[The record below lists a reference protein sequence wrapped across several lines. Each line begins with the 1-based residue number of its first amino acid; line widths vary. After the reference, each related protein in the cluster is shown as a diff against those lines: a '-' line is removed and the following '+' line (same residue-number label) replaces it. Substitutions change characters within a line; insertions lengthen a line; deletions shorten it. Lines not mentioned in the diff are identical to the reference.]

1 MVVIPSAARNP
12 RILPLTTERSD
23 ATLSATQLT
32 LPSLPRNPPAQI
44 NPHHDN
50 TRRKILSHPNH
61 PRYHQHTMATTASPS
76 ITAPDPLSMRAVL
89 RIPMMRRL
97 WYAQVISVFGDFLA
111 LFAVIGVLAFRLN
124 ATAQQVINLQI
135 AYLLPIA
142 VLGVIAGVFV
152 DRWPL
157 KPTMVSSD
165 AIRCGLVLL
174 LLTCTQLWQFYLTL
188 AAISVISSFFGP
200 AQGVAIRS
208 AVPLHG
214 LRSAN
219 ALMQQVIFGMR
230 IIGPAL
236 AALLVATF
244 GPRICYLADA
254 ASFAGSALLI
264 ASISFVLPPAH
275 IPVIPTTDSPVSP
288 TEVEEPALSS
298 SKGPASLPAISD
310 PSSRP
315 ERSEVEAPAFHTH
328 NPVIPTEGEA
338 AVEGRASP
346 TRTEAT
352 SAAPL
357 ARILTDMQQGFSFI
371 LHHAALLFVILA
383 LAAGMFVLGCFG
395 PLIAVYVRDSVHA
408 STRVYGFASAGI
420 GLGLFVGINLLTV
433 AGKRLPN
440 NLLVYAG
447 LGGIALGLALLTGL
461 TAIWSTILGTITI
474 GLATAGIILPSQV
487 LIQTETPP
495 ALMGRVGSTVM
506 SVIFSAQIAGL
517 IVSGL
522 LATHIGVRHVFAV
535 CAILLA
541 LLIAAGRLF
550 MEPKP
555 TPA

>member
-1 MVVIPSAARNP
+1 M
-12 RILPLTTERSD
+12 
-23 ATLSATQLT
+23 ATPATQ
-32 LPSLPRNPPAQI
+32 PI
-44 NPHHDN
+44 
-50 TRRKILSHPNH
+50 PN
-61 PRYHQHTMATTASPS
+61 
-76 ITAPDPLSMRAVL
+76 PLSMAAVL
-89 RIPMMRRL
+89 RIPIMRRL

-111 LFAVIGVLAFRLN
+111 LFAVIGVLTFRLN
-124 ATAQQVINLQI
+124 ASAQQVINLQI

-142 VLGVIAGVFV
+142 ILGVVAGVFV

-157 KPTMVSSD
+157 KPTLVSSD

-174 LLTCTQLWQFYLTL
+174 LLLCTRLWQFYAVL

-244 GPRICYLADA
+244 GPRVCYLADA
-254 ASFAGSALLI
+254 TSFAGSALLI
-264 ASISFVLPPAH
+264 ASIPFVLPTPDLSPQPA
-275 IPVIPTTDSPVSP
+275 PDPSPRPTPDLPSRPEQR
-288 TEVEEPALSS
+288 EVE
-298 SKGPASLPAISD
+298 GPASPA
-310 PSSRP
+310 
-315 ERSEVEAPAFHTH
+315 T
-328 NPVIPTEGEA
+328 
-338 AVEGRASP
+338 
-346 TRTEAT
+346 
-352 SAAPL
+352 PL
-357 ARILTDMQQGFSFI
+357 RRIFSDMQVGFHFI

-408 STRVYGFASAGI
+408 STRVFGVASAGI
-420 GLGLFVGINLLTV
+420 GVGLFVGINLLTV
-433 AGKRLPN
+433 AGKRLSN

-447 LGGIALGLALLTGL
+447 LSGIAAGLALLTGL
-461 TAIWSTILGTITI
+461 THIWSTVLGTITI
-474 GLATAGIILPSQV
+474 GFATAGIIIPSQT

-506 SVIFSAQIAGL
+506 SVVFSAQIAGL
-517 IVSGL
+517 ILSGL

-541 LLIAAGRLF
+541 LLITAGRLF
-550 MEPKP
+550 MEPR
-555 TPA
+555 PAATSAS

>member
-1 MVVIPSAARNP
+1 
-12 RILPLTTERSD
+12 
-23 ATLSATQLT
+23 
-32 LPSLPRNPPAQI
+32 
-44 NPHHDN
+44 
-50 TRRKILSHPNH
+50 
-61 PRYHQHTMATTASPS
+61 MATSASPPT
-76 ITAPDPLSMRAVL
+76 TAPDPLSMGAVL
-89 RIPMMRRL
+89 RIPIMRRL
-97 WYAQVISVFGDFLA
+97 WYAQIISVFGDFLA
-111 LFAVIGVLAFRLN
+111 LFAVIGVLTFRLN
-124 ATAQQVINLQI
+124 ASAQQVINLQI

-142 VLGVIAGVFV
+142 ILGVIAGVFV

-157 KPTMVSSD
+157 KPTMVASD

-174 LLTCTQLWQFYLTL
+174 LLACTRLWQFYAVL

-236 AALLVATF
+236 AAVLVATF

-254 ASFAGSALLI
+254 ASFAGSAILI
-264 ASISFVLPPAH
+264 ASISFLLPGPDLSSSQERS
-275 IPVIPTTDSPVSP
+275 T
-288 TEVEEPALSS
+288 VEEPALSP
-298 SKGPASLPAISD
+298 SKGPASS
-310 PSSRP
+310 
-315 ERSEVEAPAFHTH
+315 APA
-328 NPVIPTEGEA
+328 NPADANPT
-338 AVEGRASP
+338 
-346 TRTEAT
+346 T
-352 SAAPL
+352 PL
-357 ARILTDMQQGFSFI
+357 RRILSDMHAGFSFI

-395 PLIAVYVRDSVHA
+395 PLIAIYVRDSVHA
-408 STRVYGFASAGI
+408 STRIFGFASAGI
-420 GLGLFVGINLLTV
+420 GIGLFVGINLLTV

-474 GLATAGIILPSQV
+474 GLATSGIIIPSQV

-517 IVSGL
+517 ILSGL

-550 MEPKP
+550 MEPRDP
-555 TPA
+555 TPATP